1 MAFVRPLDVELLKS
15 SARKT
20 PLLVTLED
28 NVITG
33 GAGQE
38 IDAALINEDVKIINI
53 GWPDKFI
60 EHGTCDQLYE
70 KYGMDGASIAERII
84 EELARET

>member
-1 MAFVRPLDVELLKS
+1 MCIRDS
-15 SARKT
+15 
-20 PLLVTLED
+20 
-28 NVITG
+28 
-33 GAGQE
+33 
-38 IDAALINEDVKIINI
+38 VKIINI

-84 EELARET
+84 EELERET